1 MSKFIFIILLFI
13 ILLIAGSYSYKKT
26 TQNAPADKST
36 SIGQRFHYETDQL
49 QYNVVKKAFRKVW
62 PVKAFKEYPEAK
74 LIKLPKPEYSG
85 ITVEKAL
92 LKRRSKRNYSDKP
105 LSLANVSQ
113 LVFAAGGITSENGRR
128 TAPSA
133 GFQRSMEIY
142 LVVNNVEGL
151 DQGIYHYAVK
161 KHSLEKLKSGNFRR
175 DIISAGDGQA
185 LLGDAA
191 VTFVITSVFGR
202 ITQKY
207 GERGFRYAYMEA
219 GHVSQNIYLQSVSL
233 GLGSVCAGGFF
244 DKKMNKLIGINGIDE
259 GAIYLHAVG
268 TL

>member
-1 MSKFIFIILLFI
+1 MRKYIFISTVCIL
-13 ILLIAGSYSYKKT
+13 LLIAGAYSYKKT
-26 TQNAPADKST
+26 TLNTPADKSMST
-36 SIGQRFHYETDQL
+36 GQRFHYETNQL
-49 QYNVVKKAFRKVW
+49 RYNVVKKAFRKAW
-62 PVKAFKEYPEAK
+62 PVKGFKEYPEAK

-85 ITVEKAL
+85 IPLEEAL
-92 LKRRSKRNYSDKP
+92 LKRRSKRSYSDKP
-105 LSLANVSQ
+105 LSLADVSQ
-113 LVFAAGGITSENGRR
+113 LVFAAGGITSEQGRR

-151 DQGIYHYAVK
+151 DQGIYHYAVA
-161 KHSLEKLKSGNFRR
+161 KHSLEELKSGNFSS
-175 DIISAGDGQA
+175 DIISAGDEQA

-233 GLGSVCAGGFF
+233 GLGSVCAGGFI
-244 DKKMNKLIGINGIDE
+244 DEKINKLIGIDGIE
-259 GAIYLHAVG
+259 EAAIYLHAVG
-268 TL
+268 AL